1 MNAAQIGRQRSVL
14 YPAIERKP
22 SGNWPTDAPAEA
34 TSGTDGCL
42 SLWAAPQVSEEGLW
56 LGAKR

>member
-1 MNAAQIGRQRSVL
+1 MPPKSADSALFSIRQSNENLRGIGR
-14 YPAIERKP
+14 A
-22 SGNWPTDAPAEA
+22 TDAPAEA